1 MKDPLDLLLWH
12 DVCYFPTT
20 FQSQWKPM
28 KSPLVEDGF
37 LDFFKAPSQQI
48 IAANLSRWWSFRQLQ
63 YLKSFSCFLHSDH
76 WKSMMWRT
84 LFFCIIILDKWLRG
98 AKQDSLIFKPHALRF
113 YKLLKHPGTLA
124 TASCF
129 EYMVTVCLHIRR
141 PFVSRAQNST
151 SPNSELWEVV

>member
-1 MKDPLDLLLWH
+1 MLLSYHVSIPMKTNEIATCWRWFSWL
-12 DVCYFPTT
+12 
-20 FQSQWKPM
+20 FQSTKPANHSS
-28 KSPLVEDGF
+28 KSQSLMELPAVAVLEK
-37 LDFFKAPSQQI
+37 FFMFP
-48 IAANLSRWWSFRQLQ
+48 SFRP
-63 YLKSFSCFLHSDH
+63 LKIDDVAHSF
-76 WKSMMWRT
+76 
-84 LFFCIIILDKWLRG
+84 FFCIIILDKWLRG